1 MKVTRRAVSPPFSAR
16 PPAGSV
22 IYAIGDIHG
31 RADLC
36 DRLHQAIRE
45 DAAAR
50 TSARRVVVY
59 LGDYLG
65 RGPEARRVIDTL
77 LENPLPGFESIYLRG
92 NHEDQFL
99 RMLDGDV
106 ESGRHQLTYGGQQT
120 LASYGISSP
129 QDAGIS
135 AREVEALR
143 QRDIAAGW
151 GDLASGVSDREI
163 EELQQEMARRLPPDH
178 VDFLRALRV
187 SHREGDYLFVHAGI
201 RPGTPVAEQAP
212 RDMIWIRKR
221 FLESDDDFGVVV
233 VHGHTVS
240 EEPVVRHNR
249 IGIDTGAYAT
259 GRLTA
264 VVLEGDTCT
273 LLQAS
278 AG

>member
-1 MKVTRRAVSPPFSAR
+1 MKVAQRPVPLPFSAR

-22 IYAIGDIHG
+22 IYAVGDIHG

-36 DRLHQAIRE
+36 DRLHRTILE

-77 LENPLPGFESIYLRG
+77 LANPLPGFESVYLRG

-106 ESGRHQLTYGGQQT
+106 EAGRHQLTYGGRQT

-129 QDAGIS
+129 QDVGVSDQI
-135 AREVEALR
+135 EALR
-143 QRDIAAGW
+143 HRDIAAGW

-163 EELQQEMARRLPPDH
+163 VELQQEMARRLPPDH
-178 VDFLRALRV
+178 VDFLRALHV
-187 SHREGDYLFVHAGI
+187 SHREGDYFFVHAGI

-212 RDMIWIRKR
+212 RDMMWIRKR

-233 VHGHTVS
+233 VHGHTVF

-264 VVLEGDTCT
+264 AVFEKDTCT
-273 LLQAS
+273 FLQAS
-278 AG
+278 AD